1 MDSVTPQQSGT
12 ASSNATSKAASVPL
26 GEIFKVF
33 FMAGAISFGGGVV
46 AYLREYLVRSSGWL
60 SDEDFMSALEISET
74 LPGLNSV
81 NIAVITGDDLRGVP
95 GAAAAVAGLMLPGAV
110 FVMVL
115 GLLWNQSRHN
125 VTVSHFLLGIAAAAA
140 GLLLVVSL
148 QLGKQQISKFPDL
161 FIVLATFLAVS
172 VFKISLAWV
181 LIGIGTLSIWLYR
194 PHPARPQAP
203 EHLPFHRGPRHN
215 HYRR

>member
-1 MDSVTPQQSGT
+1 
-12 ASSNATSKAASVPL
+12 
-26 GEIFKVF
+26 
-33 FMAGAISFGGGVV
+33 MAGAVSFGGGVV
-46 AYLREYLVRSSGWL
+46 AYLREYLVRGSGWL

-95 GAAAAVAGLMLPGAV
+95 GAAVAVAGLMLPGAV

-115 GLLWNQSRHN
+115 GLLWDQSRHN
-125 VTVSHFLLGIAAAAA
+125 LTVSHFLLGIAAAAA

-148 QLGKQQISKFPDL
+148 QLGKQQLVRMPDL
-161 FIVLATFLAVS
+161 AIVIATFVAVSILKLSLAIVLIV
-172 VFKISLAWV
+172 IGSLA
-181 LIGIGTLSIWLYR
+181 IWLYR
-194 PHPARPQAP
+194 PHPAKPPAP

>member
-1 MDSVTPQQSGT
+1 MDSATPPSST
-12 ASSNATSKAASVPL
+12 ANNPAPATRVALSQ
-26 GEIFKVF
+26 IFKVF
-33 FMAGAISFGGGVV
+33 FMAGAVSFGGGVV
-46 AYLREYLVRSSGWL
+46 AYLREYLVRGSGWL

-95 GAAAAVAGLMLPGAV
+95 GAAVAVGGLMLPGAV
-110 FVMVL
+110 IVMAL
-115 GLLWNQSRHN
+115 GLLWDQSRHN

-148 QLGKQQISKFPDL
+148 QLGKQQLARMPDL
-161 FIVLATFLAVS
+161 AIVIATFVAVSILKLSLAIVLIV
-172 VFKISLAWV
+172 
-181 LIGIGTLSIWLYR
+181 IGTVAIWLYR
-194 PHPARPQAP
+194 PHPARPPAP

>member
-1 MDSVTPQQSGT
+1 MESVTPTPS
-12 ASSNATSKAASVPL
+12 AASGPSVAVRVGL
-26 GEIFKVF
+26 GQIFKVF
-33 FMAGAISFGGGVV
+33 LMAGAVSFGGGVV
-46 AYLREYLVRSSGWL
+46 AYLREYLVRASHWL

-115 GLLWNQSRHN
+115 GILWSESRHN
-125 VTVSHFLLGIAAAAA
+125 PLVSHFLLGIAAAAV

-148 QLGKQQISKFPDL
+148 QLGRQQLVKLPDL
-161 FIVLATFLAVS
+161 VIVVVTFVAVS
-172 VFKISLAWV
+172 ILKISLAYV
-181 LIGIGTLSIWLYR
+181 LIVIGTVSIWLYR
-194 PHPARPQAP
+194 PHPARPPAP
-203 EHLPFHRGPRHN
+203 EQLPFNRGPRHN